1 MRMRMRMTTSTM
13 EETTEEESDNDD
25 DNDDDA
31 PPALGPQPGG
41 GRPLTR
47 QDIEDEI
54 GILQRGGRQEG
65 CGLM

>member
-1 MRMRMRMTTSTM
+1 MRMTSSTT
-13 EETTEEESDNDD
+13 EETTEEESDNDH

-31 PPALGPQPGG
+31 PPALGPQPSG

-54 GILQRGGRQEG
+54 SILRGGGRQEG
-65 CGLM
+65 CELM